1 MANTSENKEPE
12 FDPFEQVTPF
22 FNRAQLY
29 AFSRPPSAAAI
40 KKVQAGGSHDY
51 LPHVYIRTLLD
62 RYIGP
67 GMWAV
72 RSTLASTTEE
82 VLDKGNKKN
91 IAITAVVNVDLE
103 ILSRSD
109 PEMRLVHSGIGTH
122 TMEAEVTKG
131 KGKTLA
137 NAISSAE
144 SKGVKAAAQNL
155 GKAFGFDLT
164 NSLDRTALPPSLAE
178 YGRMLVN
185 THEERQASRPAPRLV
200 HDNEAGG
207 VEIQASKDSADD
219 KPMAQARTPKAS
231 AEKQSD
237 TPAQEKPNNQASSQQ
252 KSDDAPSEPAKQEN
266 AAPAANEQ
274 NAPAENSG
282 ASADEFKPWELSM
295 DPGSDY
301 NNWVACIRTMQMRI
315 NAMTSDKEIK
325 NFLRRHKERVNG
337 LPQIPGK
344 DGAPPRDFKARFNR
358 IVATRYQ
365 QLGLDIPTEFQEAA
379 A

>member
-137 NAISSAE
+137 
-144 SKGVKAAAQNL
+144 
-155 GKAFGFDLT
+155 
-164 NSLDRTALPPSLAE
+164 
-178 YGRMLVN
+178 
-185 THEERQASRPAPRLV
+185 
-200 HDNEAGG
+200 
-207 VEIQASKDSADD
+207 
-219 KPMAQARTPKAS
+219 
-231 AEKQSD
+231 
-237 TPAQEKPNNQASSQQ
+237 
-252 KSDDAPSEPAKQEN
+252 
-266 AAPAANEQ
+266 
-274 NAPAENSG
+274 
-282 ASADEFKPWELSM
+282 
-295 DPGSDY
+295 
-301 NNWVACIRTMQMRI
+301 
-315 NAMTSDKEIK
+315 
-325 NFLRRHKERVNG
+325 
-337 LPQIPGK
+337 
-344 DGAPPRDFKARFNR
+344 
-358 IVATRYQ
+358 
-365 QLGLDIPTEFQEAA
+365 
-379 A
+379 